1 MTQRTKAATLKD
13 VAEAA
18 GVSISTV
25 SRVFSSPGRISPET
39 SDRVREVARRL
50 RFTPNVMAR
59 SLITGTSPNIG
70 LVVPDI
76 TNPYMTT
83 LLKAAQKV
91 SRGHQTGIF
100 VADTDDDAEIER
112 QVCEQFAQQSRG
124 VILCAPRMTT
134 SHIRELSGIV
144 PLVLV
149 NRIVEGIP
157 SVSTDSR
164 SALRELLDELVEQG
178 HRRVGYL
185 PGPAGS
191 WSNKQRA
198 RTVADRA
205 RALEVELVRLDPTDG
220 THAGGVLAAEQVVE
234 LGITAVMAFDD
245 VLAAGLVEG
254 LRQRGKSVPEDVSV
268 TGHDD
273 ILSELVHPG
282 LTTITGQSARVG
294 QLAIARLLEVSGP
307 DAGSGPELGVLL
319 DESVG
324 VKATVVRRHST
335 AAPRTRSD

>member
-1 MTQRTKAATLKD
+1 MTARARAATLKD

-39 SDRVREVARRL
+39 SRRVREVATRL
-50 RFTPNVMAR
+50 RFSPNVMAR

-76 TNPYMTT
+76 SNPYMTT
-83 LLKAAQKV
+83 LLKAAQRV
-91 SRGHQTGIF
+91 SRLQSTGIF
-100 VADTDDDAEIER
+100 VADTDDSADIER
-112 QVCEQFAQQSRG
+112 EVCEQFAQQSRG
-124 VILCAPRMTT
+124 VVLCAPRMST
-134 SHIRELSGIV
+134 SHIREISQLV

-149 NRIVEGIP
+149 NRVVEGIP
-157 SVSTDSR
+157 SVFTDSR
-164 SALRELLDELVEQG
+164 AALRELLDDLVDQG
-178 HRRVGYL
+178 HRRIAYL
-185 PGPAGS
+185 PGPAAS

-205 RALEVELVRLDPTDG
+205 KALDVELVRLDPTEGMHADG
-220 THAGGVLAAEQVVE
+220 VAAADAVVKLGV
-234 LGITAVMAFDD
+234 TAVMAFDD

-254 LRQRGKSVPEDVSV
+254 LRRLGRSVPDDVSV

-282 LTTITGQSARVG
+282 LTTVTGQSDRVG
-294 QLAIARLLEVSGP
+294 QLAVSRLL
-307 DAGSGPELGVLL
+307 DGSDSVEA
-319 DESVG
+319 VG
-324 VKATVVRRHST
+324 VKATVVRRLST
-335 AAPRTRSD
+335 AAPRPA

>member
-1 MTQRTKAATLKD
+1 MTPRTKPATLKD
-13 VAEAA
+13 VAKVA

-25 SRVFSSPGRISPET
+25 SRVFSSPGRISAET
-39 SDRVREVARRL
+39 SDRVREVAQRL

-76 TNPYMTT
+76 SNPYMTT

-100 VADTDDDAEIER
+100 VADTDDNAEIER
-112 QVCEQFAQQSRG
+112 EVCEQFAQQSRG
-124 VILCAPRMTT
+124 VILCAPRM
-134 SHIRELSGIV
+134 SAVHIREISGIV

-157 SVSTDSR
+157 SVYTDSR

-205 RALEVELVRLDPTDG
+205 RALDVELVRLDPTDG
-220 THAGGVLAAEQVVE
+220 TYADGVLAADQVIE

-254 LRQRGKSVPEDVSV
+254 LRRRGKAVPEDVSV

-282 LTTITGQSARVG
+282 LTTVTGQSAQVG
-294 QLAIARLLEVSGP
+294 ELAISRLLDTSGP
-307 DAGSGPELGVLL
+307 
-319 DESVG
+319 ESVG

-335 AAPRTRSD
+335 AVPRVR

>member
-1 MTQRTKAATLKD
+1 MTARARAATLKD

-39 SDRVREVARRL
+39 SRRVREVATRL
-50 RFTPNVMAR
+50 RFSPNVMAR

-76 TNPYMTT
+76 SNPYMTT
-83 LLKAAQKV
+83 LLKAAQRV
-91 SRGHQTGIF
+91 SRLQSTGIF
-100 VADTDDDAEIER
+100 VADTDDSADIER
-112 QVCEQFAQQSRG
+112 EVCEQFAQQSRG
-124 VILCAPRMTT
+124 VVLCAPRMST
-134 SHIRELSGIV
+134 SHIREISQLV

-149 NRIVEGIP
+149 NRVVEGIP
-157 SVSTDSR
+157 CYFTDSR
-164 SALRELLDELVEQG
+164 AALRELLDDLVAQG
-178 HRRVGYL
+178 HRRIAYL
-185 PGPAGS
+185 PGPAAS

-205 RALEVELVRLDPTDG
+205 KALDVELVRLEPTEGMHADG
-220 THAGGVLAAEQVVE
+220 VAAATEVLKLGV
-234 LGITAVMAFDD
+234 TAVMAFDD

-254 LRQRGKSVPEDVSV
+254 LRRLGKSVPEDVSV

-282 LTTITGQSARVG
+282 LTTVTGQSDRVG
-294 QLAIARLLEVSGP
+294 QLAVSRLLDGSESV
-307 DAGSGPELGVLL
+307 DA
-319 DESVG
+319 VG
-324 VKATVVRRHST
+324 VKATVVRRLST
-335 AAPRTRSD
+335 APPRSS

>member
-1 MTQRTKAATLKD
+1 MTARARPATLKD

-39 SDRVREVARRL
+39 SHRVREIARRL

-76 TNPYMTT
+76 SNPYMTT

-91 SRGHQTGIF
+91 SRQHATGIF
-100 VADTDDDAEIER
+100 VADTDDSADLER

-124 VILCAPRMTT
+124 VILCAPRMSA
-134 SHIRELSGIV
+134 SHIREVSELV

-149 NRIVEGIP
+149 NRVVEGIP

-164 SALRELLDELVEQG
+164 AALRELLEELVAQG
-178 HRRVGYL
+178 HRRIAYL

-198 RTVADRA
+198 RTVVERA
-205 RALEVELVRLDPTDG
+205 RALEVELVRLDPTAGIHADG
-220 THAGGVLAAEQVVE
+220 VAAAARVLKLGV
-234 LGITAVMAFDD
+234 TAVMAFDD

-254 LRQRGKSVPEDVSV
+254 LRRAGKSVPDDVSV

-282 LTTITGQSARVG
+282 LTTVTGQSDRVG
-294 QLAIARLLEVSGP
+294 QLAIGR
-307 DAGSGPELGVLL
+307 LL
-319 DESVG
+319 DEAGSNEAVG
-324 VKATVVRRHST
+324 VKATVVRRRST
-335 AAPRTRSD
+335 APPRPV

>member
-1 MTQRTKAATLKD
+1 MTERTRPATLKD
-13 VAEAA
+13 VAKGA

-25 SRVFSSPGRISPET
+25 SRVFSNPGRISPET
-39 SDRVREVARRL
+39 SERVREVARKL

-59 SLITGTSPNIG
+59 SLITGRSPNIG

-91 SRGHQTGIF
+91 SRLHATGVF
-100 VADTDDDAEIER
+100 VADTDDSADIER
-112 QVCEQFAQQSRG
+112 EVCEQFAQQSRG
-124 VILCAPRMTT
+124 VILCAPRMTA

-149 NRIVEGIP
+149 NRVVEGIP
-157 SVSTDSR
+157 SVFTDSR
-164 SALRELLDELVEQG
+164 AALRELVEELVELG
-178 HRRVGYL
+178 HRRLAYL

-191 WSNKQRA
+191 WSNTQRG

-205 RALEVELVRLDPTDG
+205 RALDVEMIRLDPTDG
-220 THAGGVLAAEQVVE
+220 THADGVAAAEQVLE
-234 LGITAVMAFDD
+234 LGVTAVMAFDD

-254 LRQRGKSVPEDVSV
+254 LRRSGKSVPDDVSV

-282 LTTITGQSARVG
+282 LTTVTGQSARVG
-294 QLAIARLLEVSGP
+294 QLAISRLL
-307 DAGSGPELGVLL
+307 DGSGPASGPGPESGTHQA
-319 DESVG
+319 ESVG
-324 VKATVVRRHST
+324 VKATVVRRNST
-335 AAPRTRSD
+335 AAPPRSG